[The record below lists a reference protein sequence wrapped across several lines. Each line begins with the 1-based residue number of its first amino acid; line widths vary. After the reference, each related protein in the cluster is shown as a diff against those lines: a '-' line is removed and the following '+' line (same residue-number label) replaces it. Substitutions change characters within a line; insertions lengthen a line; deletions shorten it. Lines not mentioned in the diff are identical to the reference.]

1 MAADEGTAAHELAA
15 MCLQSDTSPNAEAYL
30 GRRMEVGKRT
40 FTVDRE
46 MADAVNLY
54 VSTVLSIAEGHE
66 LLVEQRVDY
75 SATLNVPNQFGTS
88 DAIIITPDEII
99 VIDLKYGA
107 NPRNRVGARDN
118 RQMKLYA
125 LGALEE
131 HGLVQNFSRVRMMIV
146 QPRLDNPI
154 SEDTITMDELQ
165 MFAAEAKMAAAHA
178 MDLLAKGAEKV
189 GKYDLNPTVKG
200 CKWCKAAS
208 RCPARAQLVFDNVK
222 EVEEDLH
229 KFVDEHRV
237 YVPDALPE
245 PHPDTLDL
253 IDTWVKAQRAEIERR
268 LMSGATLANWKL
280 VQGKAGA
287 RAWIDGD
294 LAETQLKQFR
304 LKVEEMYD
312 LKIISP
318 TAAEKLAQ
326 AGTIGP
332 KQWAKAQANIVKPEG
347 KPSVAAMS
355 DKKPAIS
362 IKPTI
367 DDFDVISDGED
378 LV

>member
-1 MAADEGTAAHELAA
+1 
-15 MCLQSDTSPNAEAYL
+15 MCLQSETSPNAEAYL
-30 GRRMEVGKRT
+30 GRRIEVGKRT
-40 FTVDRE
+40 FTVDKE

-88 DAIIITPDEII
+88 DAIILTSDEII

-131 HGLVQNFSRVRMMIV
+131 HGLVQDFSRVRMMIV

-208 RCPARAQLVFDNVK
+208 RCPARAGLVVDSIPETAADLADFLDLTT
-222 EVEEDLH
+222 EYED
-229 KFVDEHRV
+229 RV
-237 YVPDALPE
+237 IAETPPE

-253 IDTWVKAQRAEIERR
+253 IETWVKAQRAEIERR

-287 RAWIDGD
+287 RAWIDPAQ
-294 LAETQLKQFR
+294 AEIQLKQFR
-304 LKVEEMYD
+304 LKTEEMYD